1 MKLSFNKRLQK
12 ICNKKN
18 NHLCIGLDIDPERFP
33 SGRDTSLQGMETF
46 AKEVIDGTIEL
57 CPAYKPNFAFYEKE
71 GLQGMKDLYKTI
83 DYIKSVDSD
92 IVIIAD
98 AKRGDIGNTSRQY
111 AKAVLDNMGC
121 DAITISPYLGRDSIE
136 PFIKN
141 PNKGVFI
148 LAVTSNPS
156 AHELQ
161 EHGGPSNPLYKKV
174 IQLAVELNSGD
185 NIGLVVGATQIEV
198 MEDIRKQS
206 KGMPWLIPG
215 VGSQGGELETA
226 LNISH
231 ENGMGIINV
240 SRGILYAGN
249 GSMKAVIQSARD
261 YSDKIRGIV
270 WNPVNC

>member
-1 MKLSFNKRLQK
+1 MKLSFNKRLQE

-46 AKEVIDGTIEL
+46 AKEIIDGTIEL
-57 CPAYKPNFAFYEKE
+57 CPAYKPNFAFYERFGSE
-71 GLQGMKDLYKTI
+71 GYALLERI
-83 DYIKSVDSD
+83 VDYVSGRAI
-92 IVIIAD
+92 IIAD
-98 AKRGDIGNTSRQY
+98 AKRGDIGNTSNQY
-111 AKAVLDNMGC
+111 ARAILNTMGC
-121 DAITISPYLGRDSIE
+121 DALTVSPYMGRDSIE

-141 PNKGVFI
+141 PDKGVFI

-156 AHELQ
+156 ARELQ
-161 EHGGPSNPLYKKV
+161 EHGGTSNPLYKKV
-174 IQLAVELNSGD
+174 IQLAVELNQGD

-215 VGSQGGELETA
+215 VGSQGGDLETA

-249 GSMKAVIQSARD
+249 GSMKAVIQAARD

-270 WNPVNC
+270 CDPVNC

>member
-1 MKLSFNKRLQK
+1 MKLSFNKRLQE

-18 NHLCIGLDIDPERFP
+18 SHLCIGLDIDPERFP

-46 AKEVIDGTIEL
+46 AKEIIDGTIEF
-57 CPAYKPNFAFYEKE
+57 CPAYKPNFAFYERFGSE
-71 GLQGMKDLYKTI
+71 GYALLERI
-83 DYIKSVDSD
+83 VDYVSD
-92 IVIIAD
+92 RAIIIAD

-111 AKAVLDNMGC
+111 AKAILNTMGC
-121 DAITISPYLGRDSIE
+121 DAITVSPYLGRDAIE

-141 PNKGVFI
+141 EDKGVFI

-156 AHELQ
+156 ARELQ
-161 EHGGPSNPLYKKV
+161 EHGGTSNPLYKKV
-174 IQLAVELNSGD
+174 IQLAVELNQGD

-215 VGSQGGELETA
+215 IGAQGGDLETA

-231 ENGMGIINV
+231 QNGMGIINI

-249 GSMKAVIQSARD
+249 GSMENVIQSAIN
-261 YSDKIRGIV
+261 YTEKIRSII